1 MESSFNNM
9 ESSYNN
15 NCNIVNR
22 VWIDKGI
29 ILTVLYYLIKKYNK
43 LLNKKII
50 IEITRYRILFKIL
63 FPKLNFYSF
72 EKDDKNNFYF
82 NIRKIIKK
90 QDVII
95 DYINNYDY
103 IIQASKIKL
112 VPWFDMNDILISYI
126 YNEKEKLYLDK
137 YLNFIINFNKCRRGN
152 YNNEIYD
159 KYIENKIFEQY
170 LNFNNK
176 FTINDLN
183 NIIDKYIY
191 KYTDT
196 VKTYIIPVTNENN
209 NKNQKLIEEITQKI
223 EVIKDIIKNI
233 EFKKD
238 TEIKSEVKKIIN
250 EDNITQIS
258 KNIKNNITINI
269 KKKYNKI
276 LNNYKKLKQFV
287 NNATLYVNN
296 EFSKKDNMINTLLD
310 TLDVYT
316 EISIDLEKNNITQ
329 NK

>member
-1 MESSFNNM
+1 M

-15 NCNIVNR
+15 NCNIVNT

-29 ILTVLYYLIKKYNK
+29 ILTILYYLIKKYNK

-176 FTINDLN
+176 FTTNDLN

-196 VKTYIIPVTNENN
+196 VKTYILPVTN
-209 NKNQKLIEEITQKI
+209 KNDKVIKEITQKI
-223 EVIKDIIKNI
+223 EVIKDIIKNL

-238 TEIKSEVKKIIN
+238 NQIKLEDIKDKINNLQLKKFYEDIKDNKDLIN
-250 EDNITQIS
+250 
-258 KNIKNNITINI
+258 KNHER
-269 KKKYNKI
+269 I
-276 LNNYKKLKQFV
+276 LNNYNNLKKLINNGVLIINSKFV
-287 NNATLYVNN
+287 ETNIIEILTQIVNDNIEIINNL
-296 EFSKKDNMINTLLD
+296 K
-310 TLDVYT
+310 
-316 EISIDLEKNNITQ
+316 EK
-329 NK
+329 

>member
-1 MESSFNNM
+1 M

-15 NCNIVNR
+15 NCNIVNT

-72 EKDDKNNFYF
+72 EKDDKTNFYF

-159 KYIENKIFEQY
+159 KYIENKIFD
-170 LNFNNK
+170 LFLVNNK
-176 FTINDLN
+176 NMNLNDLN
-183 NIIDKYIY
+183 DIINSYIRDD
-191 KYTDT
+191 YTDT
-196 VKTYIIPVTNENN
+196 VNNYIIPLQEQKIYKVNTTVLNENKIDKKLLN
-209 NKNQKLIEEITQKI
+209 ENKELKNKIEFISSFRNKEKQEIKQKI
-223 EVIKDIIKNI
+223 E
-233 EFKKD
+233 
-238 TEIKSEVKKIIN
+238 EVTKIIN
-250 EDNITQIS
+250 EAS
-258 KNIKNNITINI
+258 KNKNNMKFEKKYKNLR
-269 KKKYNKI
+269 KKYNNVLQHIRNLNMDKDNTILLLTEI
-276 LNNYKKLKQFV
+276 LNNFIDNL
-287 NNATLYVNN
+287 
-296 EFSKKDNMINTLLD
+296 SKIQKED
-310 TLDVYT
+310 
-316 EISIDLEKNNITQ
+316 
-329 NK
+329 

>member
-1 MESSFNNM
+1 M

-15 NCNIVNR
+15 NCNIVNT

-29 ILTVLYYLIKKYNK
+29 ILTILYYLIKKYNK

-176 FTINDLN
+176 FTTNDLN

-196 VKTYIIPVTNENN
+196 VKTYILPVTN
-209 NKNQKLIEEITQKI
+209 KNDKVIKEITQKI
-223 EVIKDIIKNI
+223 EVIKDIIKNL

-238 TEIKSEVKKIIN
+238 NQIKLEFKKDNQIKLEDIKDKIN
-250 EDNITQIS
+250 NLQLKKFYEDIKDNKDLIN
-258 KNIKNNITINI
+258 KNHER
-269 KKKYNKI
+269 I
-276 LNNYKKLKQFV
+276 LNNYNNLKKLINNGVLIINSKFV
-287 NNATLYVNN
+287 ETNIIEILTQIVNDNIEIINNL
-296 EFSKKDNMINTLLD
+296 K
-310 TLDVYT
+310 
-316 EISIDLEKNNITQ
+316 EK
-329 NK
+329 

>member
-1 MESSFNNM
+1 M

-15 NCNIVNR
+15 NCNIVNT

-176 FTINDLN
+176 FTTNDLN

-196 VKTYIIPVTNENN
+196 VKTYILPVTN
-209 NKNQKLIEEITQKI
+209 KNDKVIKEITQKI
-223 EVIKDIIKNI
+223 EVIKDIIKNL

-238 TEIKSEVKKIIN
+238 NQIKLEDIKDKINNLQLKKFYEDIKDNKDLIN
-250 EDNITQIS
+250 
-258 KNIKNNITINI
+258 KNHER
-269 KKKYNKI
+269 I
-276 LNNYKKLKQFV
+276 LNNYNNLKKLINNGVLIINSKFV
-287 NNATLYVNN
+287 ETNIIEILTQIVNDNIEIINNL
-296 EFSKKDNMINTLLD
+296 K
-310 TLDVYT
+310 
-316 EISIDLEKNNITQ
+316 EK
-329 NK
+329 

>member
-1 MESSFNNM
+1 M

-15 NCNIVNR
+15 NCNIVNT

-159 KYIENKIFEQY
+159 KYIENKIFD
-170 LNFNNK
+170 LFLVNNK
-176 FTINDLN
+176 NMNLNDLN
-183 NIIDKYIY
+183 DIINSYIRDD
-191 KYTDT
+191 YTDT
-196 VKTYIIPVTNENN
+196 VNNYIIPLQEQKIYKVNTTVLNENKIDKKLLN
-209 NKNQKLIEEITQKI
+209 ENKELKNKIEFISSFRNKEKQEIKQKI
-223 EVIKDIIKNI
+223 E
-233 EFKKD
+233 
-238 TEIKSEVKKIIN
+238 EVTKIIN
-250 EDNITQIS
+250 EAS
-258 KNIKNNITINI
+258 KNKNNMKFEKKYKNLR
-269 KKKYNKI
+269 KKYNNVLQHIRNLNMDKDNTILLLTEI
-276 LNNYKKLKQFV
+276 LNNFIDNL
-287 NNATLYVNN
+287 
-296 EFSKKDNMINTLLD
+296 SKIQKED
-310 TLDVYT
+310 
-316 EISIDLEKNNITQ
+316 
-329 NK
+329 